1 MGMSVKFRFLIF
13 LLVCTY
19 LLSIYNYFFTFL
31 LLLIPI
37 LFREEFTLL
46 VARLLINSK
55 ITPPIAFKQN
65 YVFDVKSKVLHVFY
79 KVEPLYDIARLTSNQ
94 YVGLVQDLMRRLRLD
109 DNSYV
114 TFIVKGNDKYV
125 RVSRKIQVLEDL
137 EKYKSWFKN
146 VEDVLRGVFILH
158 RLEGDELKKLID
170 FKAIKIGK
178 TFTKLLPILII
189 HFFLFKI
196 YGLTAILIPIIM
208 VLWRFKRL
216 DVVISTRLTYNHY
229 SSKFTALFSTFT
241 DDDVKSMA
249 TSTLRTLND
258 YAITI
263 SANNVLPQLAS
274 KLYHKYHEK
283 MVVQERGFAYARL
296 QQWKHVIDRINQGEL
311 PLRVVILTNDKFDL
325 PYTSLSST
333 LPVNYVF
340 WNPELAYQH
349 ALSRDV
355 CIFFPLIGGRLEFIE
370 SRAKVELGKDEVGK
384 SVILDFDALPSSH
397 GLIVGPTGMG
407 KSWTI
412 QTIVYKLLKSGIK
425 FIIIDPHGEYLKI
438 PGVESIDVTKYFINI
453 FDLNGLTV
461 EERIS
466 RIVNSLI
473 FAFNIP
479 PHLYDVLHSD
489 FKIIYES
496 MSSKVLDFH
505 VMFNELIKVTEVE
518 YLRSIYERVYS
529 FFKDVNIISVSRL
542 LENKALIFKGLIA
555 SPEVTRFTMLQ
566 LIDHIYSHVL
576 NQKERK
582 EKIEH
587 VLVVDEAYYI
597 LQSPMIELYVRGLR
611 KFSLGTIMITQT
623 LSGISHDVLQ
633 NLGFIIILGGS
644 EPYVS
649 DISQS
654 YKLSDEDFKWL
665 ITALAPHMYGKPIS
679 KAILVTGPI
688 KRHVEIELLPELKK

>member
-1 MGMSVKFRFLIF
+1 MSVKFRFLIF

-46 VARLLINSK
+46 VARLLISSK

-79 KVEPLYDIARLTSNQ
+79 KVEPLYDIARLTSSQ

-125 RVSRKIQVLEDL
+125 RVSRRIQSLEDF
-137 EKYKSWFKN
+137 ERYKSWFRS
-146 VEDVLRGVFILH
+146 VEDVLRSIFILH
-158 RLEGDELKKLID
+158 KLEGDELKKLID
-170 FKAIKIGK
+170 FRAIKIGK

-216 DVVISTRLTYNHY
+216 DVGISTRLTYRYY
-229 SSKFTALFSTFT
+229 SSRFTALFSTFT

-249 TSTLRTLND
+249 ISTLSTLND

-296 QQWKHVIDRINQGEL
+296 QQWRHVIDRINQGEL

-355 CIFFPLIGGRLEFIE
+355 CIFFPLIGGKLEFIE
-370 SRAKVELGKDEVGK
+370 SRAKVELGKDEVGRE
-384 SVILDFDALPSSH
+384 VVLDFDALPSSH

-412 QTIVYKLLKSGIK
+412 QTIIYKLMKSGIK
-425 FIIIDPHGEYLKI
+425 FVIIDPHGEYLKI
-438 PGVESIDVTKYFINI
+438 PGIKPIDVTKYFINI
-453 FDLNGLTV
+453 FDLNGLTI

-466 RIVNSLI
+466 KIVKSI
-473 FAFNIP
+473 IYSFDIP
-479 PHLYDVLHSD
+479 LHLYDTLHTD
-489 FKIIYES
+489 FKYVYE
-496 MSSKVLDFH
+496 KDVKDFH
-505 VMFNELIKVTEVE
+505 KAFNELIKVTEVG
-518 YLRSIYERVYS
+518 YLRSIYERIYS
-529 FFKDVNIISVSRL
+529 FFKNAKIIPVSEL
-542 LENKALIFKGLIA
+542 LNDRALIFKGLIA

-566 LIDHIYSHVL
+566 LIDHVYSHIL
-576 NQKERK
+576 HQKERH
-582 EKIEH
+582 EKVEH
-587 VLVVDEAYYI
+587 ILVVDEAYYI
-597 LQSPMIELYVRGLR
+597 LQSPLIELYVRGLR

-644 EPYVS
+644 EPYVM
-649 DISQS
+649 DIMQA
-654 YKLSDEDFKWL
+654 YRLSDEDYKWL
-665 ITALAPHMYGKPIS
+665 ITALAPHMHGKPLT
-679 KAILVTGPI
+679 KAILMTGPI
-688 KRHVEIELLPELKK
+688 KRHVEIELLSELKK